1 MFLGATDADPST
13 EDKPPQDE
21 PQVASAQPAGESE
34 RDTGGAALGSSDEEL
49 ADSSAHPTGPGGHP
63 SGMPGD
69 PSRTAMIARMIRVDH
84 AGEYGA
90 RRIYQGQLDVLH
102 SSPAAPIIRHM
113 AEQEQRHLD
122 IFHTMLVERNVPPT
136 LFMPLWYHAG
146 YLLGVGTALMGE
158 QAAMA
163 CTVAVEDLID
173 EHYARQ
179 AAMLGD
185 QDPELSARIEQFR
198 AEEIEHKEIALDNK
212 AEQAPGYPL
221 LFTAIKT
228 ASRVAIWL
236 SERF

>member
-1 MFLGATDADPST
+1 M
-13 EDKPPQDE
+13 
-21 PQVASAQPAGESE
+21 
-34 RDTGGAALGSSDEEL
+34 
-49 ADSSAHPTGPGGHP
+49 
-63 SGMPGD
+63 SGMPGELN
-69 PSRTAMIARMIRVDH
+69 RTAMIERMIRVDH

-90 RRIYQGQLDVLH
+90 RRIYEGQLAVLH

-122 IFHTMLVERNVPPT
+122 TFHTMLVDRNVPPT
-136 LFMPLWYHAG
+136 LFMPLWYHFG

-158 QAAMA
+158 RTAMA

-179 AAMLGD
+179 TAMLGD
-185 QDPELSARIEQFR
+185 QDPELSSRIEQFR
-198 AEEIEHKEIALDNK
+198 AEEVEHKKIALENE

-221 LFTAIKT
+221 LFAAIKS

-236 SERF
+236 SERL